1 MLRVVGYHGVMN
13 VMEKI
18 NPAHVR
24 SRNANKAPAS
34 PPYRSVMT
42 PTVKASPAILFT
54 CLVVLTILKL
64 CGTVWLRNS
73 VSDRSPTCPTA
84 LVGNDDPRQWD
95 IGGERKAA
103 RVLMSSEESVH
114 YQLHADLE
122 WGALVPANGTIY
134 LGPERHPFTISM
146 FHQLRCI
153 DTIRTELFSTR
164 GLDTPPPP
172 SELSRH
178 CFNYLRQMALCRADT
193 TLVQVLNPDDPHPF
207 PDVAVCNDWEHVYTE
222 VRRNQEHHR
231 EASGEE

>member
-1 MLRVVGYHGVMN
+1 
-13 VMEKI
+13 
-18 NPAHVR
+18 
-24 SRNANKAPAS
+24 
-34 PPYRSVMT
+34 
-42 PTVKASPAILFT
+42 
-54 CLVVLTILKL
+54 
-64 CGTVWLRNS
+64 
-73 VSDRSPTCPTA
+73 
-84 LVGNDDPRQWD
+84 
-95 IGGERKAA
+95 
-103 RVLMSSEESVH
+103 MSSEESVH

-146 FHQLRCI
+146 FHQLRCL

-172 SELSRH
+172 SGLSRH

-207 PDVAVCNDWEHVYTE
+207 PDVAVCNDWEYVYTE